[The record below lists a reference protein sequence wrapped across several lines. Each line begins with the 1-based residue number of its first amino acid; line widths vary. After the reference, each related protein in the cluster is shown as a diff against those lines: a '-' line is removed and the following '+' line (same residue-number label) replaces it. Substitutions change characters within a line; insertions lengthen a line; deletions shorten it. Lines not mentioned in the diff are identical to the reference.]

1 MKLLLTAEEHAEAVE
16 QYLDVTHGI
25 MVSLQG
31 TLDPI
36 DIDFDLVENTTISS
50 SPAPVKQ
57 TKPSVAPA
65 IRPQVN
71 EDESVDEEREE
82 VIARAEELGISFR
95 SDIKTDTLIKRIE
108 EREEE
113 LVEQAQSDA
122 APGEVDLDA
131 EDDLSQE
138 IPKAKKTIEEMI
150 AEDEAMDAENEE
162 DTTPVRKGSMFNVKA
177 KQAEADDE
185 EEVEQPK
192 KRSTFFDKLNK
203 GK

>member
-16 QYLDVTHGI
+16 RYLDVDHGI
-25 MVSLQG
+25 IVSLQG
-31 TLDPI
+31 TLGPI
-36 DIDFDLVENTTISS
+36 DIDFDLVENAVTDKQAKPTVK
-50 SPAPVKQ
+50 PKAPE
-57 TKPSVAPA
+57 
-65 IRPQVN
+65 
-71 EDESVDEEREE
+71 EDSEDVEREE
-82 VIARAEELGISFR
+82 VVARAEELGLSFR

-113 LVEQAQSDA
+113 LVEQAQSDT

-138 IPKAKKTIEEMI
+138 IPKAKKTVEEMI
-150 AEDEAMDAENEE
+150 AEDEAMDAENEEE

-177 KQAEADDE
+177 KQAEADSE
-185 EEVEQPK
+185 EDEVEQPK

>member
-16 QYLDVTHGI
+16 RYLDVDHGI

-31 TLDPI
+31 TLGPI
-36 DIDFDLVENTTISS
+36 DIDFDLVENAITANPTPTPIKQLKPTTLPKVIEENS
-50 SPAPVKQ
+50 
-57 TKPSVAPA
+57 
-65 IRPQVN
+65 
-71 EDESVDEEREE
+71 EDDEREE
-82 VIARAEELGISFR
+82 VIARAEELGLSFR

-113 LVEQAQSDA
+113 LVEQAQIDA
-122 APGEVDLDA
+122 APGEVDLDD

-138 IPKAKKTIEEMI
+138 IPKTKTVEEMI
-150 AEDEAMDAENEE
+150 AEDEAMDAETKPVKRNMFEVQAKQVEADSEE
-162 DTTPVRKGSMFNVKA
+162 D
-177 KQAEADDE
+177 EA
-185 EEVEQPK
+185 EQPK

>member
-16 QYLDVTHGI
+16 RYLDVDHGI
-25 MVSLQG
+25 IVSLQG
-31 TLDPI
+31 TLGPI
-36 DIDFDLVENTTISS
+36 DIDFDLVENAVTANTT
-50 SPAPVKQ
+50 PVKQ
-57 TKPSVAPA
+57 AKPKAP
-65 IRPQVN
+65 
-71 EDESVDEEREE
+71 EDDSEDDEREE

-113 LVEQAQSDA
+113 LVEQAQSDT

-138 IPKAKKTIEEMI
+138 IPKTKKTVEEMI
-150 AEDEAMDAENEE
+150 AEDEAMDAENEEE

-177 KQAEADDE
+177 KQAEADSE
-185 EEVEQPK
+185 EDEVEQPK

>member
-16 QYLDVTHGI
+16 RYLDVDHGI

-31 TLDPI
+31 TLGPI
-36 DIDFDLVENTTISS
+36 DIDFDLVENAITTNTLPTPIKQLK
-50 SPAPVKQ
+50 PAVLPKV
-57 TKPSVAPA
+57 
-65 IRPQVN
+65 I
-71 EDESVDEEREE
+71 EEHSVDSEREE

-122 APGEVDLDA
+122 APGEVDLDD

-138 IPKAKKTIEEMI
+138 IPKTKTVEEMI

-162 DTTPVRKGSMFNVKA
+162 ETKPVKRSMFDVKA
-177 KQAEADDE
+177 KQVEADSEEDE
-185 EEVEQPK
+185 SEQPK

>member
-16 QYLDVTHGI
+16 RYLDVDHGI

-31 TLDPI
+31 TLGPI
-36 DIDFDLVENTTISS
+36 DIDFDLVENAITANPTPTPIKQLKPTTLPKVIEENS
-50 SPAPVKQ
+50 
-57 TKPSVAPA
+57 
-65 IRPQVN
+65 
-71 EDESVDEEREE
+71 EDDEREE
-82 VIARAEELGISFR
+82 VIARAEELGLSFR

-122 APGEVDLDA
+122 ALGEVDLDA

-138 IPKAKKTIEEMI
+138 IPKAKKTVEEMI
-150 AEDEAMDAENEE
+150 AEDEAMDAENEEE

-177 KQAEADDE
+177 KQAEADSE
-185 EEVEQPK
+185 EDEVEQPK

>member
-16 QYLDVTHGI
+16 RYLDVDHGI

-31 TLDPI
+31 TLGPI
-36 DIDFDLVENTTISS
+36 DIDFDLVENAITTNTTPTPI
-50 SPAPVKQ
+50 KQ
-57 TKPSVAPA
+57 LKPSALPK
-65 IRPQVN
+65 VN
-71 EDESVDEEREE
+71 EEDSEDDEREE
-82 VIARAEELGISFR
+82 VIARAEELGLSFR

-138 IPKAKKTIEEMI
+138 IPKAKKTVEEMI

-177 KQAEADDE
+177 KQAEADSE
-185 EEVEQPK
+185 EDEVEQPK

>member
-16 QYLDVTHGI
+16 RYLDVDHGI

-31 TLDPI
+31 TLGPI
-36 DIDFDLVENTTISS
+36 DIDFDLVENAITTNTPPTPIKQLK
-50 SPAPVKQ
+50 PAVLPKV
-57 TKPSVAPA
+57 
-65 IRPQVN
+65 I
-71 EDESVDEEREE
+71 EEHSVDSEREE

-122 APGEVDLDA
+122 APGEVDLDD

-138 IPKAKKTIEEMI
+138 IPKTKTVEEMI
-150 AEDEAMDAENEE
+150 AEDEAMDAETKPVKRNMFEVQAKQVEADSEE
-162 DTTPVRKGSMFNVKA
+162 D
-177 KQAEADDE
+177 EA
-185 EEVEQPK
+185 EQPK

>member
-16 QYLDVTHGI
+16 RYLDVDHGI
-25 MVSLQG
+25 IVSLQG
-31 TLDPI
+31 TLGPI
-36 DIDFDLVENTTISS
+36 DIDFDLVENTVT
-50 SPAPVKQ
+50 ANTTPVKQ
-57 TKPSVAPA
+57 VKPAVKPKAPE
-65 IRPQVN
+65 
-71 EDESVDEEREE
+71 EDLEDAEREE

-113 LVEQAQSDA
+113 LVEQAQTDA

-138 IPKAKKTIEEMI
+138 IPKAKKTVEEMI
-150 AEDEAMDAENEE
+150 AEDEAMDAENEEE

-177 KQAEADDE
+177 KQAEADSE
-185 EEVEQPK
+185 EDEVEQPK

>member
-16 QYLDVTHGI
+16 RYLDVDHGI

-31 TLDPI
+31 TLGPI
-36 DIDFDLVENTTISS
+36 DIDFDLVENAITANTA
-50 SPAPVKQ
+50 PAPIKQ
-57 TKPSVAPA
+57 LKPTSLPKV
-65 IRPQVN
+65 VEEN
-71 EDESVDEEREE
+71 SEDDEREE
-82 VIARAEELGISFR
+82 VIARAEELGLSFR

-138 IPKAKKTIEEMI
+138 IPKAKKTVEEMI

-177 KQAEADDE
+177 KQAEADSE

>member
-16 QYLDVTHGI
+16 RYLDVDHGI

-31 TLDPI
+31 TLGPI
-36 DIDFDLVENTTISS
+36 DIDFDLVENAVIANT
-50 SPAPVKQ
+50 APVKQ
-57 TKPSVAPA
+57 VKPKAPE
-65 IRPQVN
+65 
-71 EDESVDEEREE
+71 EDSEDTEREE
-82 VIARAEELGISFR
+82 VVARAEELGISFR

-138 IPKAKKTIEEMI
+138 IPKAKKTVEEMI

>member
-16 QYLDVTHGI
+16 RYLDVDHGI

-31 TLDPI
+31 TLGPI
-36 DIDFDLVENTTISS
+36 DIDFDLVENAITTNTPPTPIKQLK
-50 SPAPVKQ
+50 PAVLPKV
-57 TKPSVAPA
+57 
-65 IRPQVN
+65 I
-71 EDESVDEEREE
+71 EEHSVDSEREE

-122 APGEVDLDA
+122 APGEVDLDD

-138 IPKAKKTIEEMI
+138 IPKTKTVEEMI
-150 AEDEAMDAENEE
+150 VEDEAMDAENEE
-162 DTTPVRKGSMFNVKA
+162 ETKPVKRSMFDVKA
-177 KQAEADDE
+177 KQVEADSEEDE
-185 EEVEQPK
+185 SEQPK